1 MKRFLLLVLVVLI
14 GMSCQTVMADPPDVS
29 EVDEIQL
36 RDPLELEKAVM
47 EYMLAF
53 EAYRTARR
61 SKDPN
66 IRGNLVKLMQDYRN
80 SYAKFLEM
88 LRTDK
93 LYKPGK
99 PKDPAGWYDEKHKK
113 TKGYKRQWKK
123 TDAKALRAQVKEMV
137 RNGST
142 PSQVKAFIQGKLPV
156 APLSIDPGFY
166 TAAST
171 FPPNN
176 FPTPPAAATP
186 GLNAGET
193 APGQQNGSLG
203 GANPGNR
210 ENNKK

>member
-99 PKDPAGWYDEKHKK
+99 PKDPAGWYE
-113 TKGYKRQWKK
+113 K

-186 GLNAGET
+186 GLNAGAT

-203 GANPGNR
+203 GANPGN
-210 ENNKK
+210 